1 MLSYIT
7 YIQFANTLLCL
18 LLAAQ
23 FLFMTALRPWP
34 KRLLGVSYL
43 LYAHQSIVL
52 IAVLHEQAGALG
64 LLRPLVAM
72 WLGPLLYLYFCL
84 VQKPDAQLRWS
95 DSLHFI
101 AGPVLLLILLSS
113 PLLENGI
120 DFAIMASFILYF
132 LLIALRMRQGKQALQ
147 HLGTLASP
155 AYRWLAC
162 LMLIALI
169 NIGCEIAVVQEI
181 QASVK
186 LQDSVALFV
195 SGCAF
200 FLLNIA
206 TLLAALQ
213 RSNWLEW
220 MYLLGSQPEQK
231 SLSAEEQQR
240 AADIM
245 RRFEQ
250 LVSKEQLY
258 KQEFGITLPQAAKKL
273 QLPARQLSTAIN
285 QLYGQSY
292 SVYLND
298 QRIHEAKRL
307 LLAEP
312 DMPVIEVMQQAGF
325 SSKSNFNKEFLRVL
339 GLSPS
344 AFRQG
349 NSQAQ

>member
-1 MLSYIT
+1 M
-7 YIQFANTLLCL
+7 
-18 LLAAQ
+18 
-23 FLFMTALRPWP
+23 
-34 KRLLGVSYL
+34 
-43 LYAHQSIVL
+43 
-52 IAVLHEQAGALG
+52 
-64 LLRPLVAM
+64 
-72 WLGPLLYLYFCL
+72 
-84 VQKPDAQLRWS
+84 
-95 DSLHFI
+95 
-101 AGPVLLLILLSS
+101 LILLSS

-120 DFAIMASFILYF
+120 DFAIMVSFILYF
-132 LLIALRMRQGKQALQ
+132 LLIALRMRQGKQALH

-181 QASVK
+181 QAGVK

-231 SLSAEEQQR
+231 SLTAEEQQR

-245 RRFEQ
+245 QRFEQ
-250 LVSKEQLY
+250 LVIKEQLY

-298 QRIHEAKRL
+298 QRIAEAKRL
-307 LLAEP
+307 LLAKP

-325 SSKSNFNKEFLRVL
+325 SSKSNFNKEFLRVV

-344 AFRQG
+344 AFRQSNLQG
-349 NSQAQ
+349 Q

>member
-7 YIQFANTLLCL
+7 YVQFANALLCL

-23 FLFMTALRPWP
+23 FLFMASPRPWP
-34 KRLLGVSYL
+34 KRILGLNFL
-43 LYAHQSIVL
+43 LYAHQSILL
-52 IAVLHEQAGALG
+52 ISILHGQAGAFS
-64 LLRPLVAM
+64 LLRPLGAM

-84 VQKPDAQLRWS
+84 VQKPDAILSWR
-95 DSLHFI
+95 DGLHFVFGALVI
-101 AGPVLLLILLSS
+101 ILLKNS
-113 PLLENGI
+113 PFLIGGI
-120 DFAIMASFILYF
+120 DLVIMASFILYF
-132 LLIALRMRQGKQALQ
+132 LLIALRMRQGKQSLQ

-155 AYRWLAC
+155 AYRLLIC
-162 LMLIALI
+162 LMLMALI
-169 NIGCEIAVVQEI
+169 NIAAEIAVNQEI
-181 QASVK
+181 QTGVK

-195 SGCAF
+195 AACTF
-200 FLLNIA
+200 LLLNIA

-220 MYLLGSQPEQK
+220 MYQLGSQPEQK
-231 SLSAEEQQR
+231 SLTEEEQQR

-245 RRFEQ
+245 QRFKQ
-250 LVSKEQLY
+250 LVIKEQLY

-298 QRIHEAKRL
+298 QRINEAKRL

-325 SSKSNFNKEFLRVL
+325 SSKSNFNKEFLRVT

-344 AFRQG
+344 AFRQN
-349 NSQAQ
+349 NSQGQ

>member
-7 YIQFANTLLCL
+7 YIQFANALLCL

-23 FLFMTALRPWP
+23 FLLMTALRPWP
-34 KRLLGVSYL
+34 KRLLGLSYL
-43 LYAHQSIVL
+43 LYAHQSVIL

-113 PLLENGI
+113 PLLANGI
-120 DFAIMASFILYF
+120 DFAIMASFVLYF

-155 AYRWLAC
+155 AYRWLVC
-162 LMLIALI
+162 LLLVAVI

-181 QASVK
+181 QAGVK

-213 RSNWLEW
+213 RSNVLEW
-220 MYLLGSQPEQK
+220 MYLAGSSSEPK
-231 SLSAEEQQR
+231 SLTAEEQQR

-245 RRFEQ
+245 QGFEQ
-250 LVSKEQLY
+250 LVMKEQLY
-258 KQEFGITLPQAAKKL
+258 KLEFGITLPQAAKKL
-273 QLPARQLSTAIN
+273 RVPARQLSIAIN

-298 QRIHEAKRL
+298 QRVKEAKRL
-307 LLAEP
+307 LLEEP
-312 DMPVIEVMQQAGF
+312 HLPVIEVMQQAGF
-325 SSKSNFNKEFLRVL
+325 SSKSNFNKEFLRVV
-339 GLSPS
+339 GVSPS
-344 AFRQG
+344 TFRQEAG
-349 NSQAQ
+349 L

>member
-7 YIQFANTLLCL
+7 YIQSANILLCL

-23 FLFMTALRPWP
+23 FLLMSALRPWP
-34 KRLLGVSYL
+34 KRLLGLSYL
-43 LYAHQSIVL
+43 LYAHQSMML
-52 IAVLHEQAGALG
+52 ITVVHQQAGAFG

-95 DSLHFI
+95 DAWHFV
-101 AGPVLLLILLSS
+101 AGPLLLLILLSS
-113 PLLENGI
+113 PALANGI

-132 LLIALRMRQGKQALQ
+132 LLIAFRMRQGKQSLQ

-162 LMLIALI
+162 LMLVAVI

-181 QASVK
+181 KAGVK

-200 FLLNIA
+200 FLLNIT

-213 RSNWLEW
+213 RSNYLEW
-220 MYLLGSQPEQK
+220 MYLVGSQPESK
-231 SLSAEEQQR
+231 SLTPEEQQR

-258 KQEFGITLPQAAKKL
+258 KLEFGITLPQAAKKL
-273 QLPARQLSTAIN
+273 QIPARQLSTAIN

-298 QRIHEAKRL
+298 QRIAEAKRL
-307 LLAEP
+307 LLEDP
-312 DMPVIEVMQQAGF
+312 TLPVLEVMQQAGF
-325 SSKSNFNKEFLRVL
+325 SSKSNFNKEFLRVV
-339 GLSPS
+339 GVSPS
-344 AFRQG
+344 AFRQEAG
-349 NSQAQ
+349 L

>member
-7 YIQFANTLLCL
+7 YVQFANALLCL

-23 FLFMTALRPWP
+23 FLFMAALKPWP

-52 IAVLHEQAGALG
+52 IAVVHGQAGALG

-72 WLGPLLYLYFCL
+72 WLGPLLYLYFVM
-84 VQKPDAQLRWS
+84 VQKTDAQLRWS

-120 DFAIMASFILYF
+120 DFAIVASFMLYF

-162 LMLIALI
+162 LMLVAVI

-181 QASVK
+181 QAGVK
-186 LQDSVALFV
+186 LQDSVALFM

-220 MYLLGSQPEQK
+220 MYLAGSSSEQK
-231 SLSAEEQQR
+231 SLTPEEQQR

-273 QLPARQLSTAIN
+273 QLPARHLSTAIN

-298 QRIHEAKRL
+298 QRIAEAKRL

-312 DMPVIEVMQQAGF
+312 DLPVIEVMQQAGF
-325 SSKSNFNKEFLRVL
+325 SSKSNFNKEFLRVV

-344 AFRQG
+344 AFRQC
-349 NSQAQ
+349 NSELK